1 MASQHTT
8 HCFFGCNAGSGFH
21 TFFNFLPRL
30 EGARI
35 IIVKGG
41 PGTGKS
47 TFISAIGDTF
57 AQQGYDL
64 EYQHCSLDPQS
75 YDAVIV
81 PALKA
86 VVTAATGHHVFDPRN
101 PGAVD
106 EILNLG
112 DHWDAERIRQHSK
125 EIIEINREAERLFRK
140 AFRVLN
146 AARQFLANVEDIHIA
161 HQDPRRCRQ

>member
-1 MASQHTT
+1 MTSQHTT
-8 HCFFGCNAGSGFH
+8 RCFFGCNAGSGFH

-47 TFISAIGDTF
+47 TFISAIGETF

-75 YDAVIV
+75 YDAVVV

-86 VVTAATGHHVFDPRN
+86 GLIEYTVPESPTSRN
-101 PGAVD
+101 
-106 EILNLG
+106 
-112 DHWDAERIRQHSK
+112 QK
-125 EIIEINREAERLFRK
+125 YRLTVRGEFAMGGK
-140 AFRVLN
+140 
-146 AARQFLANVEDIHIA
+146 
-161 HQDPRRCRQ
+161 

>member
-1 MASQHTT
+1 MTSQHTT
-8 HCFFGCNAGSGFH
+8 RCFFGCNTGSGFH

-47 TFISAIGDTF
+47 TFISAIGETF

-75 YDAVIV
+75 YDAVVV
-81 PALKA
+81 PALPK
-86 VVTAATGHHVFDPRN
+86 R
-101 PGAVD
+101 
-106 EILNLG
+106 
-112 DHWDAERIRQHSK
+112 
-125 EIIEINREAERLFRK
+125 
-140 AFRVLN
+140 
-146 AARQFLANVEDIHIA
+146 
-161 HQDPRRCRQ
+161 

>member
-57 AQQGYDL
+57 AQQSYDL
-64 EYQHCSLDPQS
+64 EYQHCSLFTKTYS
-75 YDAVIV
+75 VGRKRWTV
-81 PALKA
+81 MKTL
-86 VVTAATGHHVFDPRN
+86 R
-101 PGAVD
+101 
-106 EILNLG
+106 
-112 DHWDAERIRQHSK
+112 
-125 EIIEINREAERLFRK
+125 FRPK
-140 AFRVLN
+140 TW
-146 AARQFLANVEDIHIA
+146 
-161 HQDPRRCRQ
+161 